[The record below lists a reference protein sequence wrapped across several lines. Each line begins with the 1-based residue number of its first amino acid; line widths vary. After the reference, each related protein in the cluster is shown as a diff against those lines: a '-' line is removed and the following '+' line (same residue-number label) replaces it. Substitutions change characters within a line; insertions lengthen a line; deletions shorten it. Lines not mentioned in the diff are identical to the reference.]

1 MDNPPHGI
9 PFPLRDMLELH
20 QELHARPALPARS
33 PCVVSYWVNAGM
45 AAARAQQALTTICLA
60 SGAAKPAA
68 DVRHHVLHG
77 GGFSLKYERH
87 GEFVSWQVNRPLPA
101 MPNVP
106 SDEVLRQAVLASSAL
121 DALPAAFVAHLS
133 GPDSGQLLAAAHV
146 VLVRGSEPTPTADRQ
161 TEARLLRQCQALLAA
176 QAGPGLGD
184 MANNGEGA
192 APVMGAYIGDGQR
205 AALLTHLRL
214 GPDGFARFLV
224 LDFGLDSDQ
233 AAREA
238 QRLCEIE
245 AYRMLAMQGFPLAQR
260 ASASLAELERQL
272 LATVDTMAH
281 AEPGDEGTTFD
292 SLSQLAAAVE
302 HSTASTRYRFSATQA
317 YHRIVEARLGE
328 LREQRIAGV
337 QTLSGFLRRRFA
349 PAMAFCAST
358 DSRLTDVADRINRAV
373 GLARVRLEAR
383 REAGNQ
389 QLFRALAQRQK
400 QQLQLQQTVE
410 GLSVVAISYYA
421 LGLVGY
427 IAKAAKSLAG
437 VADWMPT
444 SEVVVGAAV
453 VPIFLGVGWFVHKLR
468 LHTK

>member
-1 MDNPPHGI
+1 
-9 PFPLRDMLELH
+9 MLELH

-45 AAARAQQALTTICLA
+45 SAARAQQALTTICLA
-60 SGAAKPAA
+60 AGAAGPAP
-68 DVRHHVLHG
+68 DVRHHVLHA
-77 GGFSLKYERH
+77 GGFSLKFERH
-87 GEFVSWQVNRPLPA
+87 GEFVSWQVSRPLPA
-101 MPNVP
+101 SADLQDADGV
-106 SDEVLRQAVLASSAL
+106 RRAVQSSSAL

-133 GPDSGQLLAAAHV
+133 AADSGQLLAAAHV
-146 VLVRGSEPTPTADRQ
+146 VLLRATAADLAERGQ
-161 TEARLLRQCQALLAA
+161 TGAQVLRACQDMLAA
-176 QAGPGLGD
+176 QAGPSLGD
-184 MANNGEGA
+184 PSNDSAGA

-214 GPDGFARFLV
+214 GPDGFVRFLL
-224 LDFGLDSDQ
+224 LDFGLDGDQ
-233 AAREA
+233 ASREA

-245 AYRMLAMQGFPLAQR
+245 AYRMLAMQGFALAQK

-281 AEPGDEGTTFD
+281 AEPGDEGSTFD

-328 LREQRIAGV
+328 LREQRIDGV

-349 PAMAFCAST
+349 PAMAFCTST
-358 DSRLTDVADRINRAV
+358 DARLSDLADRINRAV

-383 REAGNQ
+383 REAANQ
-389 QLFRALAQRQK
+389 QLFRAQAQRQK

-427 IAKAAKSLAG
+427 FAKAAKALPGAAEWLPSPEL
-437 VADWMPT
+437 
-444 SEVVVGAAV
+444 VVGVAV

-468 LHTK
+468 VHTK